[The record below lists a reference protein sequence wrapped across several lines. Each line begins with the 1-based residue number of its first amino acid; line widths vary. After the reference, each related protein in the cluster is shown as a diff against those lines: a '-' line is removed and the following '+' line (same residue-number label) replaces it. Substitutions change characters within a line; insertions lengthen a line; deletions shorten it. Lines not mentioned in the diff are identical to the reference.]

1 MSLHTVLFELGCEEL
16 PPKNLKTLRDD
27 LKNQVERF
35 LRGTGFDFEEVKA
48 YAAPRRLALLIE
60 GITDRQ
66 KDTVVEKRGP
76 AVTAAFKQ
84 DGSPT
89 PAALGFAQSVGVE
102 LAQLERLKTDKGE
115 WLVFRET
122 KKGFPL
128 NAQLPSMLDNILNN
142 LPIAKRMRSAA
153 SRIEFVRP
161 VQWVVLM
168 IDDQVVTLDQEK
180 YSTILG
186 FKPSN
191 VTYGHRFHAPGA
203 ITLSHASDY
212 LDALRSAYV
221 LADFDERQARIDEQ
235 VTKLAGEVNAQALV
249 PADLRDEVTSLVEW
263 PVALRA
269 TFEERFLHVPQEALI
284 STMQDNQ
291 KYFCLVDAAGKLQ
304 PYFITV
310 SNIESRDPTQIT
322 LGNEKVVRPRLTDA
336 EFFFKQDQKQPL
348 AARQEKLQNR
358 VFQAKLGTLW
368 DKTERIKALAVYIT
382 SEIGGNTDQ
391 TAQAALLS
399 KCDLAS
405 EMVGEFPELQGIAGS
420 YYAAAE
426 GAAHEVSE
434 AIREQY
440 LPKFAGDVLPETK
453 AGISIA
459 LADRLDTL
467 TGIFGINQPPSGTKD
482 PFGLRRLAIAVL
494 RILIEKRLTL
504 SLVDLVER
512 AVQNFGTKIENPAK
526 AIADSLEFLESRYR
540 AMYEDQGMPVDVIL
554 AVQALKPVSPLDFD
568 QRIRAVQHFRAL
580 PEATALAAANKRVA
594 NILAK
599 ETVALGAIDASLL
612 TEAAEKSLYETLE
625 KLEPSVHPLLAQ
637 SDYTPALSALAA
649 LRTPIDA
656 FFESVMVNAE
666 DPALRLNRLR
676 LLTRLRALF
685 LSVADVSLLQS

>member
-1 MSLHTVLFELGCEEL
+1 MTINTIKSHTVLFELGCEEL
-16 PPKNLKTLRDD
+16 PPKNLKTLRDA
-27 LKNQVERF
+27 LKAEIVTRLGAANLDYQAIH
-35 LRGTGFDFEEVKA
+35 A
-48 YAAPRRLALLIE
+48 YAAPRRLAILIE
-60 GITDRQ
+60 GIAGQQPDR
-66 KDTVVEKRGP
+66 VEERRGP
-76 AVTAAFKQ
+76 AVAGAFKP
-84 DGSPT
+84 DGTPT
-89 PAALGFAQSVGVE
+89 PAAVGFAKGAGVE
-102 LAQLERLKTDKGE
+102 VTDLIRIQTDKGE
-115 WLVFRET
+115 WLVHRKTVTGQSLDAILPALLQES
-122 KKGFPL
+122 L
-128 NAQLPSMLDNILNN
+128 NA

-153 SRIEFVRP
+153 SRTEFVRP

-168 IDDQVVTLDQEK
+168 KDSDVIPA
-180 YSTILG
+180 TIQDFASG
-186 FKPSN
+186 N
-191 VTYGHRFHAPGA
+191 VSYGHRFHAPGA

-212 LDALRSAYV
+212 LNALRSAYV
-221 LADFDERQARIDEQ
+221 LADFDERQAQIDAQ
-235 VTKLAGEVNAQALV
+235 VAKLAGEVNAQALM

-310 SNIESRDPTQIT
+310 SNIESKDPTQIT

-382 SEIGGNTDQ
+382 GEIGGDAAAAT
-391 TAQAALLS
+391 QAALLS

-426 GAAHEVSE
+426 GAPTEVSE

-494 RILIEKRLTL
+494 RILIEKRLSL

-512 AVQNFGTKIENPAK
+512 AVQNFGDKIENPAK
-526 AIADSLEFLESRYR
+526 AICDTLEFLESRYR

-599 ETVALGAIDASLL
+599 ETVAPGAIDAALL

-625 KLEPSVHPLLAQ
+625 ALEPSVHPLLAQ